1 MEKLGYLLIDNYFTP
16 KSKCNPEEK
25 KELEFILEEL
35 SLLKELLSNG
45 ATQGAIYTFSDANE
59 SICRSFKLLKP
70 ESSYSPEFI
79 KRFEASATQNAGS
92 YAILGCTSFATDG
105 VIQTAFD
112 KLKILFPKQAPRYLD
127 ALADIA
133 SSRKSSDLEETVILE
148 RSKGLVGLAELQNA
162 YRTLGGGINE
172 ETSARRV
179 VETYR
184 WATLT
189 NPQLSSELRQ
199 ALNTVA
205 NHRDCY
211 MIQHFLST
219 GQLPSFDSKID
230 LDCINLP
237 AGLVNIG
244 NTCYL
249 NSLLQYLFSINIF
262 RDFVFSYEIVVKG
275 ECVECEM
282 EKKSQTC
289 NRKFTLVMLALKKL
303 FVSLM
308 WSDCMAVSPDKVL
321 VEITLN
327 SNTVGEQQDI
337 HECMDNILDM
347 INTATKLQVSNCP
360 AVNILYGK
368 TKQTLTYFDNN
379 GEAIKLINEE
389 PFHQL
394 IVDLE
399 PSLYLALD
407 SYFSSQEVEYEH
419 PGTIRSLSILE
430 LPPILTFRIN
440 RVQYDRSTNRTVKSN
455 SYLSYD
461 KIIYLDRYLDKNQ
474 EIVTQKRKQI
484 EIINSEIDKLREP
497 TSQEKYSLIKSLEQ
511 QRDSIFDDMTQ
522 EEYHLFGVFI
532 HEGDA
537 NFGHYWNYLY
547 DCHYKRWIH
556 YNDSFVTEV
565 TDVQVL
571 ANTSGKTFGAYTLIY
586 IEKTQFQKLTTP
598 MIRTSAYR
606 DKYLKL
612 YPSIE
617 PLVHETLI

>member
-16 KSKCNPEEK
+16 KSVCTTEEK

-45 ATQGAIYTFSDANE
+45 CQLFIIGNTQGAIYTFSDANE

-70 ESSYSPEFI
+70 EASYSPEFI
-79 KRFEASATQNAGS
+79 KKFEAAATQNTGS
-92 YAILGCTSFATDG
+92 FSILGCTRFLLFKLSFASDA
-105 VIQTAFD
+105 VVQTAFD
-112 KLKILFPKQAPRYLD
+112 KLKILFPKMAPRYLD

-133 SSRKSSDLEETVILE
+133 SSRKSQELEETVILE

-189 NPQLSSELRQ
+189 NPQLSNELRQ

-205 NHRDCY
+205 NHRDCF

-262 RDFVFSYEIVVKG
+262 RDFVFSYELVEKG
-275 ECVECEM
+275 ECVNCEM
-282 EKKSQTC
+282 EKKSQT
-289 NRKFTLVMLALKKL
+289 FMLALKKL

-360 AVNILYGK
+360 AVNMLLFANSRLYGK
-368 TKQTLTYFDNN
+368 TKQTLTYFDTN
-379 GEAIKLINEE
+379 GEPIKLINEE
-389 PFHQL
+389 SFHQL
-394 IVDLE
+394 IVELE

-407 SYFSSQEVEYEH
+407 SYFASQEVEYEH

-440 RVQYDRSTNRTVKSN
+440 VVK
-455 SYLSYD
+455 
-461 KIIYLDRYLDKNQ
+461 
-474 EIVTQKRKQI
+474 
-484 EIINSEIDKLREP
+484 INI
-497 TSQEKYSLIKSLEQ
+497 
-511 QRDSIFDDMTQ
+511 
-522 EEYHLFGVFI
+522 
-532 HEGDA
+532 
-537 NFGHYWNYLY
+537 
-547 DCHYKRWIH
+547 
-556 YNDSFVTEV
+556 
-565 TDVQVL
+565 
-571 ANTSGKTFGAYTLIY
+571 
-586 IEKTQFQKLTTP
+586 
-598 MIRTSAYR
+598 
-606 DKYLKL
+606 
-612 YPSIE
+612 
-617 PLVHETLI
+617 